1 MNDELPIEQSNNIDS
16 NSNTEAMNVKIRTL
30 DNEFMVNISSENK
43 VEELKRRIENVSNKK
58 FINIKLC
65 LLIFYFRFPEC
76 PLIDND

>member
-58 FINIKLC
+58 NL
-65 LLIFYFRFPEC
+65 
-76 PLIDND
+76 